1 MFNVFNLS
9 KQRPIPS
16 ISASD
21 SSKFHFHIG
30 FTISA
35 STPNSRRLRPVF
47 AVLSV
52 LCLIDNG
59 RLQDFGRVP
68 CAGGD
73 DAAVIAGRRVQD
85 NAGVRRTLIRFVND
99 IESVC
104 HLEIGQFQDKKN
116 QKDDSVNKKMNSYYL
131 DITLVDSLKRGAVR
145 KSKPLRNL
153 LETGAPR
160 NCIRHPP

>member
-1 MFNVFNLS
+1 M
-9 KQRPIPS
+9 
-16 ISASD
+16 
-21 SSKFHFHIG
+21 
-30 FTISA
+30 
-35 STPNSRRLRPVF
+35 
-47 AVLSV
+47 
-52 LCLIDNG
+52 
-59 RLQDFGRVP
+59 P